1 MDLLLKTH
9 GFFISKKED
18 RFYIELEKDG
28 KVVKSEISANK
39 IERIILSN
47 NGTITTGA
55 ISLAIEN
62 NIPIIFLK
70 RDEPTAMIWH
80 CRIGKTAKTRR
91 NQLKFS
97 ESIEGIRFAS
107 NWIKRKMEN
116 QISYLKDLKKNH
128 NHKGDFDSLINS
140 IKNCMDELTNYT
152 DNIDD
157 KLSHREIK
165 DTIIGIEGIASKYYF
180 EGINYAL
187 PKNYKFKERS
197 RRPAKDRFNA
207 LLNYGYGMLYPMVEK
222 CLIIAGLDPYIGFI
236 HADNY
241 NKTTLVYDVIEM
253 YRVHIDRG
261 VVNFINSK
269 KVKDNHFDTLENGIS
284 LSDDGKGEF
293 APYIKDNVFE
303 KEFYFKNKKYV
314 LPDFIQKECYEIA
327 KSIRGRILWFMW
339 FTT

>member
-1 MDLLLKTH
+1 
-9 GFFISKKED
+9 
-18 RFYIELEKDG
+18 
-28 KVVKSEISANK
+28 
-39 IERIILSN
+39 
-47 NGTITTGA
+47 
-55 ISLAIEN
+55 
-62 NIPIIFLK
+62 
-70 RDEPTAMIWH
+70 MIWH

-91 NQLKFS
+91 SQLKFS

-116 QISYLKDLKKNH
+116 QIGYLKDLKKNH
-128 NHKGDFDSLINS
+128 NHKGDFDTI
-140 IKNCMDELTNYT
+140 IKNIDNCMEELTQYT
-152 DNIDD
+152 NNIDD
-157 KLSHREIK
+157 KLPHREIK

-180 EGINYAL
+180 EGINHAL

-222 CLIIAGLDPYIGFI
+222 CLIIAGLDPYVGFI

-253 YRVHIDRG
+253 YRAHIDRG

-284 LSDDGKGEF
+284 LSDNGKGEF
-293 APYIKDNVFE
+293 APYIKDNVFG
-303 KEFYFKNKKYV
+303 KEFYFKNKKYL

-327 KSIRGRILWFMW
+327 KSIRGKIL
-339 FTT
+339 

>member
-1 MDLLLKTH
+1 MDLLLKTN

-70 RDEPTAMIWH
+70 WEEPTAMIWH

-97 ESIEGIRFAS
+97 ESIEGIKFAS
-107 NWIKRKMEN
+107 KWIKIKMEKQSN
-116 QISYLKDLKKNH
+116 YLKYLKKNH
-128 NHKGDFDSLINS
+128 SSKGDYDNLINN
-140 IKNCMDELTNYT
+140 IYDYTGELLDYTN
-152 DNIDD
+152 NINEE
-157 KLSHREIK
+157 LPHREIK

-197 RRPAKDRFNA
+197 RRPAMDRFNA

-253 YRVHIDRG
+253 YRSDIDRG
-261 VVNFINSK
+261 VVNYINTK

-293 APYIKDNVFE
+293 APYIKDNVFG
-303 KEFYFKNKKYV
+303 KEFYFKNKKYL

-327 KSIRGRILWFMW
+327 KSIRGRIL
-339 FTT
+339 

>member
-1 MDLLLKTH
+1 MDLLLKTN

-18 RFYIELEKDG
+18 RFRVELEKDG
-28 KVVKSEISANK
+28 KIIKTDIPATK

-70 RDEPTAMIWH
+70 WEEPTGMIWH

-91 NQLKFS
+91 SQLKFS
-97 ESIEGIRFAS
+97 ESINGIRFAS
-107 NWIKRKMEN
+107 NWIKQKMGN
-116 QISYLKDLKKNH
+116 QLNYLKDLKKNH
-128 NHKGDFDSLINS
+128 NHKGDFDTV
-140 IKNCMDELTNYT
+140 IKNINNYIMELTQYT
-152 DNIDD
+152 NNIDD
-157 KLSHREIK
+157 KLPHREIK

-180 EGINYAL
+180 EGINHAL

-197 RRPAKDRFNA
+197 RRPARDKFNA

-222 CLIIAGLDPYIGFI
+222 CLIVAGLDPYVGFI

-253 YRVHIDRG
+253 YRAHIDRG

-269 KVKDNHFDTLENGIS
+269 KVKGSHFNILENGIS

-293 APYIKDNVFE
+293 APYIKDIVFG
-303 KEFYFKNKKYV
+303 KEFYFKNKKYL

-327 KSIRGRILWFMW
+327 KSIRGKIL
-339 FTT
+339 

>member
-1 MDLLLKTH
+1 MDLLLKTN

-18 RFYIELEKDG
+18 RFRVELEKDG
-28 KVVKSEISANK
+28 KIIKTNIPATK

-70 RDEPTAMIWH
+70 WEEPTGMIWH

-91 NQLKFS
+91 SQLKFS
-97 ESIEGIRFAS
+97 ESINGIRFAS
-107 NWIKRKMEN
+107 NWIKQKMGN
-116 QISYLKDLKKNH
+116 QLNYLKDLKKNH
-128 NHKGDFDSLINS
+128 NHKGDFDTV
-140 IKNCMDELTNYT
+140 IKNINNYIMELTQYT
-152 DNIDD
+152 NNIDD
-157 KLSHREIK
+157 KLPHREIK

-180 EGINYAL
+180 EGINHAL
-187 PKNYKFKERS
+187 SKSYKFKERS
-197 RRPAKDRFNA
+197 RRPARDKFNA

-222 CLIIAGLDPYIGFI
+222 CLIVAGLDPYVGFI

-241 NKTTLVYDVIEM
+241 NKTTLVYDVIEV
-253 YRVHIDRG
+253 YRVYIDRG

-269 KVKDNHFDTLENGIS
+269 KVKGSHFDILENGIS

-293 APYIKDNVFE
+293 APYIKDIVFG
-303 KEFYFKNKKYV
+303 KEFYFKNKKYL

-327 KSIRGRILWFMW
+327 KSIRGKIL
-339 FTT
+339 